1 VFECG
6 LVLISV
12 EGYRVDIVVFR
23 NSWNTSMME
32 VFKQLVGDLAEF
44 LEEYSGEVE
53 GGVIEND

>member
-1 VFECG
+1 MFECG

-44 LEEYSGEVE
+44 FEEYSGEVE